1 MNLKPIE
8 PDLFYEI
15 KSNICYTIC
24 MEDLKQTENTIK
36 VLLNRIKPYIR
47 SHGGD
52 IEFVRYEEGFVY
64 IKMTGACDGCAFV
77 DETLEY
83 GIEELLME
91 EIPGVLGV
99 MLV

>member
-1 MNLKPIE
+1 M
-8 PDLFYEI
+8 I
-15 KSNICYTIC
+15 KSNPLCKMNTLWYTNP
-24 MEDLKQTENTIK
+24 MEDLLQIENTIK
-36 VLLNRIKPYIR
+36 VLLNRIRPYIR

-52 IEFVRYEEGFVY
+52 IEFVRFEDGFVY

-91 EIPGVLGV
+91 EVPGVLGV
-99 MLV
+99 LVV